1 MYTTEYYSNN
11 IQQMRHDNISISL
24 PPGYARSLD
33 EEASRYGF
41 NRSEFVRVL
50 FDAYLTVI
58 AGMIR
63 DGHREPNIDP
73 ITKLSDFFPEVL
85 PHRKEEAHQWLHDYL
100 RLVIRIQKE
109 AEERKKKTGS
119 VDHDYFSFD
128 QSIK

>member
-1 MYTTEYYSNN
+1 
-11 IQQMRHDNISISL
+11 MRHDNISISL

-63 DGHREPNIDP
+63 NRQREPNVDP
-73 ITKLSDFFPEVL
+73 ITKLPDFFPEVL
-85 PHRKEEAHQWLHDYL
+85 PHRKEEAQRWLHDYL
-100 RLVIRIQKE
+100 RLVIRIHRE
-109 AEERKKKTGS
+109 AAERKKKTGS
-119 VDHDYFSFD
+119 VNGDYVSFD
-128 QSIK
+128 RPEIN